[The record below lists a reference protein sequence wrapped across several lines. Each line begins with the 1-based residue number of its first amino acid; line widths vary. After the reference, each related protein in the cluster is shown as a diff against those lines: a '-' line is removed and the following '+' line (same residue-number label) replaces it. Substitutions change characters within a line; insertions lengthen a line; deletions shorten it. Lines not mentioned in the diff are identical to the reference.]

1 MKISH
6 YANIRLINEAYFYL
20 NDEERCNL
28 EHICPRCGSDAIY
41 SYGHT
46 RNGKQRYLCL
56 MCNRQFVEG
65 AMEDY
70 SNRPVCP
77 RCDKAMHLYMHERGA
92 IRFRCANYPRCREY
106 LKISKEKLEE

>member
-1 MKISH
+1 MRPMLDMMRTTG
-6 YANIRLINEAYFYL
+6 ALRLEPT
-20 NDEERCNL
+20 
-28 EHICPRCGSDAIY
+28 CPRCGSDAIN

-65 AMEDY
+65 ATEVY

-77 RCDKAMHLYMHERGA
+77 HCKKPMHVYMHTPGVV
-92 IRFRCANYPRCREY
+92 RFRCSNYPRCRKY
-106 LKISKEKLEE
+106 LKISKEKLNS